1 MGTNQISKRDRTVDH
16 NELAVPR
23 TFDQLF
29 DNFRQDME
37 SAFFS
42 PLFGPFKDIRLPSS
56 LSSVETK
63 IPLCDVIDKGDK
75 YTITLEVP
83 GINKE
88 NIELKATNEYIAISA
103 LDEEKNEQKEEGYV
117 LRERFYKSFSRK
129 IPFSEDIIAS
139 KIDATVENGILKID
153 LPKQKPKSVEET
165 KIKIK

>member
-1 MGTNQISKRDRTVDH
+1 MATSQLSKRDRTVDH

-37 SAFFS
+37 NTFFS
-42 PLFGPFKDIRLPSS
+42 PLLGPFRDIRLPSS
-56 LSSVETK
+56 TSSVETK
-63 IPLCDVIDKGDK
+63 IPLCDVVDKGDK
-75 YTITLEVP
+75 YTVTLEVP
-83 GINKE
+83 GIKKE

-103 LDEEKNEQKEEGYV
+103 LNEEKNEQKEEGYI

-129 IPFSEDIIAS
+129 IPFDEDIIAS